1 VSNRP
6 RVLVVDDSA
15 FARKVLREVL
25 TSSGRVDVVGTARD
39 GLDALEQ
46 METLRPDAITLDLVM
61 PNLDGVGVLKA
72 LDPKR
77 RARAVVVSVSDA
89 DSERGAE
96 ALALG
101 AFDLVHKPTT
111 LANSILYELGDELVG
126 KVLAAVAASD
136 EDRPAEELRS
146 SGARPAR
153 AAGKPEILVI
163 GTSTGG
169 PQALSRLLTA
179 LPKDFPLPIASVLH
193 IPAGYTDSLAR
204 RIDGA
209 SLIHVC
215 EAAEGLPM
223 RPGLAVIARGGI
235 HLRLERRAADVVAR
249 LAIEPLGAIH
259 RPSVD
264 ELFSSAV
271 TAYGAG
277 VLAVVLTGMGTDG
290 LEGSGRVREA
300 GGTVL
305 AESPGSA
312 VVYGM
317 PRAVWEAGIAVEQH
331 AIDRMAAA
339 LLRHVE

>member
-1 VSNRP
+1 VNGRP

-25 TSSGRVDVVGTARD
+25 TGSGRVEVVGTARD

-46 METLRPDAITLDLVM
+46 METLRPDAVTLDLVM

-72 LDPKR
+72 LDPQR
-77 RARAVVVSVSDA
+77 RARTVVVSVSDA

-126 KVLAAVAASD
+126 KVLAAVAAAN
-136 EDRPAEELRS
+136 EAGTFAERTPITP
-146 SGARPAR
+146 RPAR
-153 AAGKPEILVI
+153 ASAKPEILVI

-169 PQALSRLLTA
+169 PQALTRLLTA

-193 IPAGYTDSLAR
+193 IPAGYTDALAR
-204 RIDGA
+204 RIDRA

-215 EAAEGLPM
+215 EAAEGLPL
-223 RPGLAVIARGGI
+223 RPGLAVIGRGGI
-235 HLRLERRAADVVAR
+235 HLRLERRTDDVVAR
-249 LAIEPLGAIH
+249 LDIEPLGALH

-264 ELFSSAV
+264 ELFTSAV

-277 VLAVVLTGMGTDG
+277 VLAVVLTGMGNDG
-290 LEGSGRVREA
+290 LVGAGHVREA
-300 GGTVL
+300 GGNVL
-305 AESPGSA
+305 SESPGSA

-331 AIDRMAAA
+331 SIDRMAAA
-339 LLRHVE
+339 LLRHL